1 MTIFIR
7 SLARGL
13 LCLLA
18 VSLIIACVGTELTV
32 PSHHAGHPSA
42 RSGKLPVMTGL
53 ASDFESAPK
62 QQAPSNPAHSHGEQ
76 GHGEQ
81 GHGEHGHGEASAV
94 YTCPMHPEVERSEPG
109 TCPKCGMKLVPK
121 QASP

>member
-32 PSHHAGHPSA
+32 PSHHPGHPSA

-53 ASDFESAPK
+53 ASDFESPPK
-62 QQAPSNPAHSHGEQ
+62 QPAPSKPAHSHGEQ
-76 GHGEQ
+76 SHGEK
-81 GHGEHGHGEASAV
+81 GHGEASTV